1 MKTDVQVCGGSLGE
15 RSNLARRE
23 MYRRR
28 QTMAKTNCP
37 VPQRE
42 QDSWDSGIAICANL
56 IEDVYENIVATI
68 VYQISN
74 GIQINTL

>member
-1 MKTDVQVCGGSLGE
+1 
-15 RSNLARRE
+15 
-23 MYRRR
+23 
-28 QTMAKTNCP
+28 MAKTNCP

-42 QDSWDSGIAICANL
+42 QDSWDSGTAICANL